1 VWNPRSCTHSNQ
13 LCFPLFLSV
22 LVDPYVYV
30 STSSQTAMESLSQL
44 LARVLVTPPLAVA
57 SRGLQ
62 RQGRPL
68 GDDAGFHAVVG
79 NPPYVRQE
87 ALGSLKPYL
96 ADAYSEV
103 FHGVADLYV
112 YFYEQGLRQLR
123 RGGWMGYVV
132 TNKWLRAGYG
142 EPLRGFF
149 ASEGVIEEI
158 VDFGQALSSRTP
170 TRSPAS
176 SSSKNRSGMNLEQ
189 TATSA
194 SSSSPRGTQ
203 RRHRHLRP
211 GKRPRRP
218 QKALRQER
226 LEISAIDDLMENIR
240 HNGVR

>member
-1 VWNPRSCTHSNQ
+1 
-13 LCFPLFLSV
+13 
-22 LVDPYVYV
+22 
-30 STSSQTAMESLSQL
+30 MESLSQL
-44 LARVLVTPPLAVA
+44 LARVLVTPTLAVA

-96 ADAYSEV
+96 TDAYPEV

-149 ASEGVIEEI
+149 ASEGVIEAEKCWAGAK
-158 VDFGQALSSRTP
+158 FGSAARARFASTRATSP
-170 TRSPAS
+170 ATRSAAAS
-176 SSSKNRSGMNLEQ
+176 HAINVLEW
-189 TATSA
+189 
-194 SSSSPRGTQ
+194 
-203 RRHRHLRP
+203 
-211 GKRPRRP
+211 
-218 QKALRQER
+218 
-226 LEISAIDDLMENIR
+226 
-240 HNGVR
+240 

>member
-1 VWNPRSCTHSNQ
+1 VWNPRSCTHSNH

-22 LVDPYVYV
+22 LMDPYVYG

-44 LARVLVTPPLAVA
+44 LARVLVTPTLAVA

-96 ADAYSEV
+96 ADAYPEV

-123 RGGWMGYVV
+123 RLMCNELDEQVRQMS
-132 TNKWLRAGYG
+132 KRSA
-142 EPLRGFF
+142 
-149 ASEGVIEEI
+149 EGVVDPLSTGVGRDLGRQASQQPSQRLRPVALQAEEVLESWQI
-158 VDFGQALSSRTP
+158 TPSMICRLPAAHLRSSFDHALRESFFGVA
-170 TRSPAS
+170 
-176 SSSKNRSGMNLEQ
+176 
-189 TATSA
+189 ATSA
-194 SSSSPRGTQ
+194 P
-203 RRHRHLRP
+203 
-211 GKRPRRP
+211 
-218 QKALRQER
+218 
-226 LEISAIDDLMENIR
+226 
-240 HNGVR
+240 